1 MDKEEERKQR
11 RSNWSETVE
20 DLVTAG
26 DTDAAISLLESV
38 VSDLQTSENSN
49 PDPQLAAALTDLSAL
64 YSSKGFSLKADDIV
78 AKALVLKQHDQV
90 SSPAGFAKIVKE
102 DRTSSATVTLS
113 SHNLVDEASVGT
125 GTLDHTRNC
134 PDNAVPC
141 DDDDWEAIAD
151 RPPNELLSLQCE
163 PDKPEISI
171 RETTDQTTIRET
183 TDKTTRRRGR
193 GTFSYKKHELYSDRL
208 SDSST
213 TNDTKDEDASHELEV
228 GRKEL
233 KSGKSSHKDEDASH
247 ELEVGRKELKSAQY
261 GTQHVLVLA
270 DFPPST
276 KTIDLERLLGNFKN
290 SGVVIRWVNDTV
302 ALAVFPTPSTALEVL
317 NHVRCPFT
325 IRLLDEND
333 TLLSSIPPRDLE
345 PPKQRPKTSART
357 AQRLIAQGMG
367 LKLPASTTGFG
378 SKELR
383 KQEEDRRNRIVSRQK
398 LRDEA
403 WGDDDPSKCEIPHGL
418 ERGTNIPYKN
428 VKSSL
433 Q

>member
-1 MDKEEERKQR
+1 MDKEEERQQR

-38 VSDLQTSENSN
+38 ISDLQTSENSN

-64 YSSKGFSLKADDIV
+64 YSSKGFSLKADDIA
-78 AKALVLKQHDQV
+78 AKALVLKQQDQV

-102 DRTSSATVTLS
+102 DRTSSATVSLS
-113 SHNLVDEASVGT
+113 SHNSVDEASVGT
-125 GTLDHTRNC
+125 GTLDHTRDC

-163 PDKPEISI
+163 PDKPEILI

-213 TNDTKDEDASHELEV
+213 TNDT
-228 GRKEL
+228 
-233 KSGKSSHKDEDASH
+233 KDEDASH

-333 TLLSSIPPRDLE
+333 TLLSSVPPRDLE

-403 WGDDDPSKCEIPHGL
+403 WGE
-418 ERGTNIPYKN
+418 
-428 VKSSL
+428 
-433 Q
+433 

>member
-1 MDKEEERKQR
+1 MDKEQEHQSP

-26 DTDAAISLLESV
+26 DTDAAISLLQSV
-38 VSDLQTSENSN
+38 VSDLQTSQNSN

-64 YSSKGFSLKADDIV
+64 YSSKGLSLKADDIA
-78 AKALVLKQHDQV
+78 AKAFLLKHQAQV
-90 SSPAGFAKIVKE
+90 SCPTGYGKIMNE
-102 DRTSSATVTLS
+102 DRTSPTTVSLS
-113 SHNLVDEASVGT
+113 SVDEASVGT
-125 GTLDHTRNC
+125 GNLDRTRDS
-134 PDNAVPC
+134 PDNAVSC
-141 DDDDWEAIAD
+141 SASLDDDDWEAIAD
-151 RPPNELLSLQCE
+151 RPPNELLSLESE
-163 PDKPEISI
+163 PDKPEQSVK
-171 RETTDQTTIRET
+171 EMKAQTP
-183 TDKTTRRRGR
+183 RRRGR
-193 GTFSYKKHELYSDRL
+193 GTFSYNKHELYSDKL

-213 TNDTKDEDASHELEV
+213 TDDTNEEE
-228 GRKEL
+228 
-233 KSGKSSHKDEDASH
+233 SSHMIE
-247 ELEVGRKELKSAQY
+247 GRRELKSAQY

-276 KTIDLERLLGNFKN
+276 KTIDLERLLGNFMN

-302 ALAVFPTPSTALEVL
+302 ALAVFQTPSTALEVL

-325 IRLLDEND
+325 LRQLDEND
-333 TLLSSIPPRDLE
+333 TLLSSIPPRDLV

-367 LKLPASTTGFG
+367 LKLPNSTTSFG

-403 WGDDDPSKCEIPHGL
+403 WGDDDPS
-418 ERGTNIPYKN
+418 
-428 VKSSL
+428 
-433 Q
+433 